1 MTWRVAFLTAL
12 PGFLKHERVGAANP
26 AVVGHFGGMIDR
38 IGRLPYEIRGT
49 RRAITFS
56 FP

>member
-38 IGRLPYEIRGT
+38 VGRLPYEIRGT
-49 RRAITFS
+49 RER
-56 FP
+56 